1 MVKLLLLMIKK
12 ALNMSINDVTP
23 NISGAQDDNDMQ
35 IRDFESLT
43 RFKGLI
49 LEPSL
54 LDIFIL
60 PLQFQ
65 LIQLTSKMVKSDQK
79 KSLNFSNP
87 G

>member
-12 ALNMSINDVTP
+12 ALNISINDVTP

-54 LDIFIL
+54 LVIFTL

-65 LIQLTSKMVKSDQK
+65 IIQLTSKKGQE
-79 KSLNFSNP
+79 
-87 G
+87 